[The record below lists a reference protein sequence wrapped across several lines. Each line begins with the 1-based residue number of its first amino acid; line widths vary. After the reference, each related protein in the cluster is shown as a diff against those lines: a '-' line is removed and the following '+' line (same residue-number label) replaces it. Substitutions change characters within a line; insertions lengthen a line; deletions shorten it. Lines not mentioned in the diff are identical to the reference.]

1 MPSDSFLSASEIID
15 LGRHFVSLGI
25 EHIRLTGGEPTLRK
39 DLLDIVTGLASIPDL
54 QDLSL
59 TTNGLLLDKL
69 AIPLKES
76 GLQRLNISIDSLQ
89 PERFSQ
95 MTRGGKL
102 HKVLTGIDAAY
113 AAGFGHTPQTP
124 IKLNAVII
132 PGRNDDELMDFIE
145 YAHQHP
151 AYIEP
156 RFIEYMPFGNRWHD
170 SSNSAS
176 LREKLQLHVPLI
188 PIQSKTQHRGPARQ
202 FLVPTH
208 NLTIGFISPI
218 SNRFCSTCN
227 RLRLSAQGDLRSCLA
242 KEDHPSLRD
251 ALRTNATEKQI
262 QQLIQQIVHGKVEGH
277 QCSVDEST
285 PIPFEGVM
293 TQIGG

>member
-1 MPSDSFLSASEIID
+1 MPTESFLSASEIID
-15 LGRHFVSLGI
+15 LGHHFVALGI
-25 EHIRLTGGEPTLRK
+25 EHIRLTGGEPTLRR
-39 DLLDIVTGLASIPDL
+39 DLLDIVEGLATIPHL
-54 QDLSL
+54 RDLSL
-59 TTNGLLLDKL
+59 TTNGLLLEKL
-69 AIPLKES
+69 AQPLRES
-76 GLQRLNISIDSLQ
+76 GLRRLNISMDSLQ
-89 PERFSQ
+89 SERFSE
-95 MTRGGKL
+95 MTRGGNL
-102 HKVLTGIDAAY
+102 NKVLAGIDAAY
-113 AAGFGHTPQTP
+113 AAGFGRTPHTP

-132 PGRNDDELMDFIE
+132 PNRNDDELIDFIE
-145 YAHQHP
+145 YAHQHE

-156 RFIEYMPFGNRWHD
+156 RFIEYMPFGQRWHD
-170 SSNSAS
+170 SSNAAS
-176 LREKLQLHVPLI
+176 LRERLQRTIPLI
-188 PIQSKTQHRGPARQ
+188 PVQSDTQHRGPARQ

-251 ALRTNATEKQI
+251 ALRTQTSNQEI
-262 QQLIQQIVHGKVEGH
+262 RQLIRQIVYGKVEGH

>member
-1 MPSDSFLSASEIID
+1 MPSDSFLSASEIIE
-15 LGRHFVSLGI
+15 LSQHFVVLGI

-39 DLLDIVTGLASIPDL
+39 DLLDIVAGLAAISDL
-54 QDLSL
+54 RDISL
-59 TTNGLLLDKL
+59 TTKGLLLAKL
-69 AIPLKES
+69 AIPLRES

-102 HKVLTGIDAAY
+102 SKVLDGINAAY
-113 AAGFGHTPQTP
+113 TAGFGHTSQTP

-132 PGRNDDELMDFIE
+132 PGQNDDELMDFIE
-145 YAHQHP
+145 FAHQHP

-156 RFIEYMPFGNRWHD
+156 RFIEYMPFGQRWHD

-176 LREKLQLHVPLI
+176 LRERLQQHIPLI
-188 PIQSKTQHRGPARQ
+188 PVQSSTQHRGPARQ

-208 NLTIGFISPI
+208 NMTIGFISPI

-251 ALRTNATEKQI
+251 ALRTNVSDEQLRKLIKQI
-262 QQLIQQIVHGKVEGH
+262 VYGKVEGH
-277 QCSVDEST
+277 QCGVNESI